1 MKKNLI
7 LLTFIV
13 LGNAFSNVWAAQQ
26 YCQTPITATDGVTTV
41 RLSCQ
46 MISDGN
52 YQIKIES
59 DVTMSG
65 LGGSFCYINGVG
77 GNQLSTLPGYNLSSD
92 GKTITIDIPSTSA
105 PNLYT
110 PLFILF
116 EQEGGGE
123 IEKTFDWPS
132 DIEWGLCSSVST
144 DNTPPVMVSA
154 SVVGTPAYN
163 SVNLLLSAT
172 DDITDP
178 VTKFI
183 VNDETNG
190 ITDKVIVADASG
202 NATLSGLTP
211 ETTYHLIIKAKDAAG
226 NVSEN
231 YKTVEFTTG
240 VLIGNYCQTTIT
252 ATDNVTTVRLSCQMI
267 SDGNYQIKIESDVS
281 MTNLS
286 PGCYCYING
295 NSGNQLISLPGYV
308 RSSDGKTIT
317 IDIPSTSAPN
327 LYTPLFILFEQE
339 GGGEIEKTFDWPSD
353 IIWGQCDTEAPTS
366 FTADVGIV
374 TSTSV
379 ELLLYAVDNRSV
391 IVYTVSYGS
400 EPTIVTQNG
409 TSGTQ
414 KSFVITGLIPETT
427 YTFSIEAK
435 DQFNNEASNSP
446 IELEVTT
453 TNGIPSTAL
462 TPAHIWPAGKVISIY
477 SDVYT
482 SVTGLNLNPDW
493 GQSTSQSEI
502 QVNGNNILKYE
513 NLDYQGI
520 EFDHIHPISSKMN
533 HLHIDIWT
541 ENETFLQLYPI
552 CWDAEESANEP
563 EKYITLFPLNIGEW
577 NSFDIP
583 LTDFTSQGLTMEDVY
598 QIKIVGSGN
607 TPGETKKTVY
617 IDNLYFYNDLS
628 NSFSNLSVDEVICY
642 PNPVKDLFVVKAK
655 SEIGQI
661 IIRNMKGQSI
671 KNISVNGLEKKV
683 DVTNLPAG
691 DYTFTVKLLN
701 GHVFNGKLVKQ

>member
-1 MKKNLI
+1 
-7 LLTFIV
+7 
-13 LGNAFSNVWAAQQ
+13 
-26 YCQTPITATDGVTTV
+26 
-41 RLSCQ
+41 

-59 DVTMSG
+59 DV
-65 LGGSFCYINGVG
+65 
-77 GNQLSTLPGYNLSSD
+77 P
-92 GKTITIDIPSTSA
+92 
-105 PNLYT
+105 
-110 PLFILF
+110 
-116 EQEGGGE
+116 
-123 IEKTFDWPS
+123 
-132 DIEWGLCSSVST
+132 
-144 DNTPPVMVSA
+144 
-154 SVVGTPAYN
+154 
-163 SVNLLLSAT
+163 
-172 DDITDP
+172 
-178 VTKFI
+178 
-183 VNDETNG
+183 
-190 ITDKVIVADASG
+190 
-202 NATLSGLTP
+202 
-211 ETTYHLIIKAKDAAG
+211 
-226 NVSEN
+226 
-231 YKTVEFTTG
+231 
-240 VLIGNYCQTTIT
+240 
-252 ATDNVTTVRLSCQMI
+252 
-267 SDGNYQIKIESDVS
+267 

-295 NSGNQLISLPGYV
+295 NPGNQLISLPGYV

>member
-1 MKKNLI
+1 
-7 LLTFIV
+7 
-13 LGNAFSNVWAAQQ
+13 
-26 YCQTPITATDGVTTV
+26 
-41 RLSCQ
+41 
-46 MISDGN
+46 
-52 YQIKIES
+52 
-59 DVTMSG
+59 
-65 LGGSFCYINGVG
+65 
-77 GNQLSTLPGYNLSSD
+77 
-92 GKTITIDIPSTSA
+92 
-105 PNLYT
+105 
-110 PLFILF
+110 
-116 EQEGGGE
+116 
-123 IEKTFDWPS
+123 
-132 DIEWGLCSSVST
+132 
-144 DNTPPVMVSA
+144 
-154 SVVGTPAYN
+154 
-163 SVNLLLSAT
+163 
-172 DDITDP
+172 
-178 VTKFI
+178 
-183 VNDETNG
+183 
-190 ITDKVIVADASG
+190 
-202 NATLSGLTP
+202 
-211 ETTYHLIIKAKDAAG
+211 
-226 NVSEN
+226 
-231 YKTVEFTTG
+231 
-240 VLIGNYCQTTIT
+240 
-252 ATDNVTTVRLSCQMI
+252 
-267 SDGNYQIKIESDVS
+267 
-281 MTNLS
+281 
-286 PGCYCYING
+286 
-295 NSGNQLISLPGYV
+295 
-308 RSSDGKTIT
+308 
-317 IDIPSTSAPN
+317 
-327 LYTPLFILFEQE
+327 
-339 GGGEIEKTFDWPSD
+339 
-353 IIWGQCDTEAPTS
+353 
-366 FTADVGIV
+366 
-374 TSTSV
+374 
-379 ELLLYAVDNRSV
+379 V

-462 TPAHIWPAGKVISIY
+462 TPAHIWPGGKVISIY